1 MPTFPPGASEK
12 GGAAAAATHVEQAR
26 QFYAP
31 IIPLVAELR
40 RQGLSLRA
48 IARALGERGIK
59 TRQEW
64 DHWSAQQVA
73 RVLARADQS
82 SKKNGS

>member
-1 MPTFPPGASEK
+1 
-12 GGAAAAATHVEQAR
+12 V
-26 QFYAP
+26 
-31 IIPLVAELR
+31 ELR

-73 RVLARADQS
+73 WAGSPRQARQA
-82 SKKNGS
+82 